1 MSGGQQLSLTMML
14 AVPAILAQLSSVLM
28 QYIDFAMVGH
38 LGANQAASIGLVS
51 TCMWLFNGFAMAV
64 ATGFTVQVA
73 HACGAKDFGRARN
86 LLRQGL
92 SCAAAFS
99 LLLGLTG
106 VLVSGALPGWLGGA
120 EEIRADGTAYFRI
133 YAGFL
138 PISMAGYAAS
148 AMVQSSGNMK
158 VPSMVYIAM
167 CALDAVFNY
176 IFIYL
181 LDMGV
186 EGAAWGSGVAETL
199 ASAFGIWYAA
209 TRSPELK
216 ITGTKGSFIP
226 PAATRKQAFSITGP
240 LWLQNIVMRG
250 ADVASTLIVAPLG
263 PISIAANSL
272 AITAESFCYMPGFGL
287 EEASTTLVG
296 QSLGARRQDLARR
309 FAWISIGLGMA
320 MMSLLAV
327 AMYAFA
333 PQMMGIMTGEA
344 DVVSL
349 GARVL
354 RIEAFAE
361 AFYAAAIVGFGV
373 CAGAGQTM
381 VPTMLNFGTMWVV
394 RIGLA
399 LILTPR
405 YGLTGYWIAMCA
417 DLSIRGILFLVYVRS
432 GHWLKKWAPAPA
444 TLGNDC

>member
-92 SCAAAFS
+92 SSAAAFS
-99 LLLGLTG
+99 LLLGLAG

-167 CALDAVFNY
+167 CALDVVFNY

-186 EGAAWGSGVAETL
+186 EGAAWGTGIAETL
-199 ASAFGIWYAA
+199 ASVFGIWYAL
-209 TRSPELK
+209 TRSEELK

-226 PAATRKQAFSITGP
+226 PAATRRAAFRVTGP

-250 ADVASTLIVAPLG
+250 AYVASTLIVAPLG
-263 PISIAANSL
+263 PVSIAANAL
-272 AITAESFCYMPGFGL
+272 AITAESFCYMPGYGL

-296 QSLGARRQDLARR
+296 QSLGARRRDLARR
-309 FAWISIGLGMA
+309 FGWTTIGMGMA

-333 PQMMGIMTGEA
+333 PQMMGIMSNDPE
-344 DVVSL
+344 VVSL

-361 AFYAAAIVGFGV
+361 AFYAASIVGFGV
-373 CAGAGQTM
+373 CAGAGQTL
-381 VPTMLNFGTMWVV
+381 VPTILNFGTMWIV

-405 YGLTGYWIAMCA
+405 YGLTGYWIAMCIE
-417 DLSIRGILFLVYVRS
+417 LSFRGILFLVYVRS
-432 GHWLKKWAPAPA
+432 NHWLKKWA
-444 TLGNDC
+444 